1 MTRQVRNLLWA
12 KALRERPAC
21 IPIGRPRGAR
31 AAGVRFESA
40 LASGP
45 LVAAQRGLWIE
56 FADANGHGYAQCDFV
71 GESAAGPFVA
81 EAKLTWTPA
90 AYVQLRGLYLPL
102 LRAIYHR
109 SVGAVVVCANLTRET
124 PRSEVAASLPEALA
138 RSARGEIPVLHAGL
152 VSMARPPRE
161 APSLPRTRVPKWWG
175 RDATKLPEALSS
187 EQVESL
193 F

>member
-1 MTRQVRNLLWA
+1 MKRQIRGLLWA
-12 KALRERPAC
+12 RTLRERPAC
-21 IPIGRPRGAR
+21 IPVGRPRGAR

-71 GESAAGPFVA
+71 GDSAAGPFVA

-102 LRAIYHR
+102 LRAIHR
-109 SVGAVVVCANLTRET
+109 RPVGAVVVCANLTRET
-124 PRSEVAASLPEALA
+124 PRAEVAASLAEALA
-138 RSARGEIPVLHAGL
+138 RAAKGEIPVLHAGA
-152 VSMARPPRE
+152 VSMARPKRD
-161 APSLPRTRVPKWWG
+161 APSLPRARVPKWWG
-175 RDATKLPEALSS
+175 RGAPQVEAL
-187 EQVESL
+187 

>member
-1 MTRQVRNLLWA
+1 MKRQIRGLLWA
-12 KALRERPAC
+12 RTLRERPGC
-21 IPIGRPRGAR
+21 IPVGRLRGAKR
-31 AAGVRFESA
+31 EGVKFEEV

-45 LVAAQRGLWIE
+45 LSGASRGVWLE

-71 GESAAGPFVA
+71 GDSAAGPFVA

-124 PRSEVAASLPEALA
+124 PRAEVAASLAEALA
-138 RSARGEIPVLHAGL
+138 RAAKGEIPVLHAGA
-152 VSMARPPRE
+152 VSMARPKRD
-161 APSLPRTRVPKWWG
+161 APSLPRARVPKWWG
-175 RDATKLPEALSS
+175 RGAPQVEAL
-187 EQVESL
+187 